1 MKRFLM
7 STVAAGLAL
16 SMIGAP
22 LAMAQPDQ
30 HPGPQMAPHS
40 GDVHPTGPQHAPEQH
55 ATIEHSDTPHTM
67 ANDTMPHQM
76 TQVSHEEVHPY
87 SPPMQHQGPPPMPHE
102 AAFSGH
108 QWHHGDHYTDSRHY
122 VTNYNYD
129 HLSPP
134 PAGYQW
140 VQDGSQFV
148 LIAVAS
154 GIIAS
159 VILNAEQ

>member
-1 MKRFLM
+1 MKRSLM

-16 SMIGAP
+16 SLIGAP
-22 LAMAQPDQ
+22 LAMAQADQ
-30 HPGPQMAPHS
+30 HPGPQSAPHS
-40 GDVHPTGPQHAPEQH
+40 DDVHATGPQHAPEQH
-55 ATIEHSDTPHTM
+55 TTVEHSNNTHTM
-67 ANDTMPHQM
+67 ATNTMPHQM
-76 TQVSHEEVHPY
+76 TQVSHEQAHPAP
-87 SPPMQHQGPPPMPHE
+87 PPMQHQ
-102 AAFSGH
+102 ASFIGH
-108 QWHHGDHYTDSRHY
+108 QWHNGDHYNGSRHY
-122 VTNYNYD
+122 VTNYHAY

-154 GIIAS
+154 GIIAN